1 MMARNDGLL
10 YIKLMGSNMSQLP
23 LKNPVISCREYFT
36 EVINEGMEKTKFY
49 PSQLARFYLIEIM
62 EQFLSTENLFEKK
75 EKNSDNE
82 ENLSTGT
89 LAEMLLV
96 ATNQKQGIR
105 INLLKKLGD
114 TSLYISGFLGD
125 SLKYKIVDVDYY
137 ADIGCVAYQRLSK
150 AIKDNS
156 FQELYMEF
164 ATEFIKFMDLLTF
177 FSHKSN
183 LQNNTDLL
191 RLYDKYIKTGSRLA
205 KEVLETKGLISDDD
219 VINKKNIKDFDQ

>member
-1 MMARNDGLL
+1 
-10 YIKLMGSNMSQLP
+10 MGQPTLNNFVL
-23 LKNPVISCREYFT
+23 SCREYFT

-49 PSQLARFYLIEIM
+49 PSQMARFYLIEIM
-62 EQFLSTENLFEKK
+62 EQFLSAENLFKKK
-75 EKNSDNE
+75 EKKSENE
-82 ENLSTGT
+82 ETLSTGT
-89 LAEMLLV
+89 LAEMLLI
-96 ATNQKQGIR
+96 ATNQKQGVR

-125 SLKYKIVDVDYY
+125 SLKYKIIDVDYY
-137 ADIGCVAYQRLSK
+137 ADIGCIAYQRLSK
-150 AIKDNS
+150 TINDNS

-177 FSHKSN
+177 FSHKSK

-205 KEVLETKGLISDDD
+205 KEILETKGLIRDDD
-219 VINKKNIKDFDQ
+219 IVNKKNIKDFNQ

>member
-1 MMARNDGLL
+1 MTQSHNFVM
-10 YIKLMGSNMSQLP
+10 
-23 LKNPVISCREYFT
+23 SCRQYFT
-36 EVINEGMEKTKFY
+36 EVIDEGMEKTKFY
-49 PSQLARFYLIEIM
+49 PSQMARLYLIEIM
-62 EQFLSTENLFEKK
+62 EQFLSADNLFEK
-75 EKNSDNE
+75 NDNQSDSK

-114 TSLYISGFLGD
+114 TSLYMSGFLGD
-125 SLKYKIVDVDYY
+125 SLKYKIIDVDYY

-150 AIKDNS
+150 SIQDCS

-177 FSHKSN
+177 FSHKSK

-219 VINKKNIKDFDQ
+219 AINKKNIKDFNQ